1 MQWILCALFFIL
13 IFCTITPLADAY
25 VMLSGL
31 IFKIILTMNL
41 WICWT
46 VNSDL
51 CKNVLIWLSNF
62 HITIIQYIYRY
73 LLLANFPIKLF
84 GMNILFIILF
94 ANFDRKVN
102 LEIHTAFNPST
113 ASVTQF
119 FFLRMESRLAMV
131 QKYTTHLRFN
141 TSFQSIF

>member
-1 MQWILCALFFIL
+1 MFSSQSSHQNTVYWYITSNFYAMNPLCTFLYINIWQL
-13 IFCTITPLADAY
+13 LPLLADAY

-102 LEIHTAFNPST
+102 LEILTAFNPST

-119 FFLRMESRLAMV
+119 FYVLKV
-131 QKYTTHLRFN
+131 D
-141 TSFQSIF
+141 